1 MRGIWRVVVV
11 LVVAVAAL
19 MPPLAAARGDQ
30 AAPWQIADQIRKRL
44 LAAQSALLSDTPD
57 RATAEVAA
65 ATALYEQQFRPL
77 IAPPFE
83 ALTEH
88 LDEVFVFLGDHTL
101 PQYEIAI
108 AVWRGRAWTGMLHV
122 ALAMATHEAELG
134 NAAAASDWL
143 LLREFRPST
152 IVARPSTDATTAL
165 TALANGQLAP
175 AAAAH
180 AVRKDLLDTYLAK
193 LHAALKEIRA
203 TNGTMRHLKRGEQ
216 IGLAAG
222 YFEMIKAIYGEQ
234 RGAADVL
241 QLEATFAT
249 LVAIGEVGASDE
261 LLNTLRGINK
271 GLAGFIPIPLTEGEL
286 SARAGQMMRYLTL
299 VPLEYNAGVRAG
311 EIINDVEYME
321 ALTFTEN
328 ALTAFKELK
337 HALTMHAAAD
347 LVAVETQ
354 FAALDAAIRGRED
367 ERIVRETT
375 FDLTLRV
382 SKLLPSE
389 WRSVNSAADVAAI
402 RAVLGQVKAEVLAG
416 QYDRALAACVHV
428 YSIIEQSLQQKLL
441 AFAPDVALRL
451 DTLLW
456 QGDATRPGLAAML
469 ARHAPTA
476 DIQVALARL
485 EAALD
490 QAELALRLKH
500 DPGAV
505 VGNTAII
512 VFREGLEAI
521 LILIALLAS
530 LRTEATRRFRPPIL
544 IGALGAVVAAAL
556 TWVTMYGVLRAF
568 VPPGVE
574 MEAIISLVAIAVM
587 VVVTNWFFHRVYWTE
602 RLAGFHA
609 RKADLIRVG
618 QAAGL
623 VGLGFISVYR
633 EGFETALFLQPLT
646 VNASF
651 DAVLFGVLLGAVGV
665 AAVGVVTLALHRRL
679 PYRQMLIFSG
689 LLTGVVLLILVGN
702 TVYVMQ
708 IAGWVPISPIGT
720 LVLPHWVS
728 QWLGVYN
735 TWQGVGAQVATAV
748 LVLGSYVVAEGIAG
762 WRRSNRRP
770 RTA

>member
-1 MRGIWRVVVV
+1 MRRIGRV
-11 LVVAVAAL
+11 LVVVFLAGVAL
-19 MPPLAAARGDQ
+19 LPPLEVANGDQ
-30 AAPWQIADQIRKRL
+30 SPPWQIADQIRKRL
-44 LAAQSALLSDTPD
+44 LAAQSALLSDTSD
-57 RATAEVAA
+57 RAAAEVAA
-65 ATALYEQQFRPL
+65 ATALYEQQFKPL
-77 IAPPFE
+77 VAPPFE
-83 ALTEH
+83 ALIEH
-88 LDEVFVFLGDHTL
+88 LDEVFVFLGDHNT
-101 PQYEIAI
+101 PQYEIAF
-108 AVWRGRAWTGMLHV
+108 ALWRGRAWAGMLHV
-122 ALAMATHEAELG
+122 ALVMATHEAELG
-134 NAAAASDWL
+134 NAVAASEWL

-165 TALANGQLAP
+165 SDLANGRLAP

-193 LHAALKEIRA
+193 LHAALKEVRA

-222 YFEMIKAIYGEQ
+222 YFEMLKGIYGEQ
-234 RGAADVL
+234 RGAGDLV
-241 QLEATFAT
+241 QLEMTFAT
-249 LVAIGEVGASDE
+249 LIAIGEVGASDE
-261 LLNTLRGINK
+261 LLTTLRGINK

-286 SARAGQMMRYLTL
+286 SARAGQMLRYLTL
-299 VPLEYNAGVRAG
+299 IPLEYNAGVRNG
-311 EIINDVEYME
+311 TIINDVEYME

-337 HALTMHAAAD
+337 HALTTQPAD
-347 LVAVETQ
+347 ALTQVETQ
-354 FAALDAAIRGRED
+354 FTALDSAIRNHED

-375 FDLTLRV
+375 FAITLAV
-382 SKLLPSE
+382 SKMLPSA

-416 QYDRALAACVHV
+416 QYDRALATCVHV

-456 QGDATRPGLAAML
+456 QGDATQPGLAAML

-530 LRTEATRRFRPPIL
+530 LRTEATRHFRRPIL
-544 IGALGAVVAAAL
+544 IGAAAAVIAAVV
-556 TWVTMYGVLRAF
+556 TWITMNGVLRAF

-587 VVVTNWFFHRVYWTE
+587 LVITNWFFHRTYWTE

-609 RKADLIRVG
+609 RKASLIRVG
-618 QAAGL
+618 QVAGL
-623 VGLGFISVYR
+623 VGLGFISIYR

-646 VNASF
+646 VNASY
-651 DAVLFGVLLGAVGV
+651 DAVLLGVLLGALGV
-665 AAVGVVTLALHRRL
+665 AAVGMVTLALHRRL

-689 LLTGVVLLILVGN
+689 LLMGVVLLILVGN
-702 TVYVMQ
+702 TVYLMQ

-728 QWLGVYN
+728 QWFGIYN
-735 TWQGVGAQVATAV
+735 TWQGVGAQVATAAV
-748 LVLGSYVVAEGIAG
+748 VIGSYVVAEGIAG
-762 WRRSNRRP
+762 WQRTKRR
-770 RTA
+770 TLAA